1 MPANDP
7 ILLGA
12 YWLDLNGIRQRHAD
26 GADADA
32 LDENGHT
39 PLTEAI
45 SGGMGYPKVVKLLL
59 ELGADPDRADGEGL
73 TPWQT
78 CLTRRHDRVV
88 EEQYR
93 KIRVLLEEAGADR
106 SGEALFE
113 LEDHA
118 AAGDVERVKT
128 LLDGGCPL
136 QGAHASPLGAALHN
150 GHTEVVE
157 LLLQRGANVEG
168 TGADVHGMTLLMSA
182 ANHGQLDILE
192 LLVRHG
198 ADVCRAIDGADG
210 CMTAAWYARQAG
222 HHAAADWL
230 AAQHPGAERKPIPK
244 AALNGGAKAK
254 YLDLYRHYT
263 NGANYGLDT
272 EAIVKRLQ
280 RWDKEH
286 GIHLLDVATD
296 RFTLQ
301 FERLPDDATKLAKEI
316 AKFCPDA
323 LVGFA
328 ALAEQSEQ
336 LDALPPD
343 TRELLQGLR
352 PDDKHFALKALQRW
366 LQTHKAVQ
374 LWWD

>member
-1 MPANDP
+1 MHAADP

-12 YWLDLNGIRQRHAD
+12 YWFDLDGIRQRHAA
-26 GADADA
+26 GADPNA
-32 LDENGHT
+32 LDGSGHT

-45 SGGMGYPKVVKLLL
+45 GGGMGYPKVVALLL
-59 ELGADPDRADGEGL
+59 ELGADPDLADAEGL

-88 EEQYR
+88 EREYR
-93 KIRVLLEEAGADR
+93 KIRELLEAAGADR
-106 SGEALFE
+106 RGEELFV
-113 LEDHA
+113 LEDAA
-118 AAGDVERVKT
+118 AAGQLLAVRT
-128 LLDGGCPL
+128 LLDDGCPVEGP
-136 QGAHASPLGAALHN
+136 QASPLGAALYN
-150 GHTEVVE
+150 GHGEVAD
-157 LLLQRGANVEG
+157 LLLQCGASVEG
-168 TGADVHGMTLLMSA
+168 LDADVHGMTLLMSA
-182 ANHGQLDILE
+182 ANRGQLDMLQ

-198 ADVCRAIDGADG
+198 ADVCRAVDGADG
-210 CMTAAWYARQAG
+210 CMTAAWYAREGG

-244 AALNGGAKAK
+244 AALNGGTKAK

-263 NGANYGLDT
+263 NGANYGLNT

-280 RWDKEH
+280 RWDKEY

-301 FERLPDDATKLAKEI
+301 FERLPEDLGKLAREI

-323 LVGFA
+323 VSGFA
-328 ALAEQSEQ
+328 VLAEQIENE
-336 LDALPPD
+336 LPPD
-343 TRELLQGLR
+343 IQQLLQGLAAN
-352 PDDKHFALKALQRW
+352 DKHFGLKALQRW
-366 LQTHKAVQ
+366 LQTHQAVQ